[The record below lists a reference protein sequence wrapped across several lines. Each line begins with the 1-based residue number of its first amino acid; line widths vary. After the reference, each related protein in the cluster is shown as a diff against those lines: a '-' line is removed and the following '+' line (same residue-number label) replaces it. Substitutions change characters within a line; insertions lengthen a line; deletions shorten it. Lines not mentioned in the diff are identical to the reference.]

1 MRLMKMGGAPRDRRL
16 DRRKVAVAA
25 AAALFLSAASARANV
40 VDFVLTQNLSSVKQ
54 TIKLIGPVF
63 APFGGSVSSLPQSA
77 LSDQASLFGHIYVD
91 IQPNSIQFLPGSYI
105 TFQAKGSGNYAP
117 FDPVISD
124 PPGPPPVGI
133 TPNSDFGYAF
143 PFAPL
148 NTTATLYNL
157 RWDFTAPPQ
166 SGLPMGVP
174 STPIGLAGQNFD
186 MSGQAMSYTDG
197 RQAFVG
203 GLGNDTDDVIGFP
216 ALYGTGGSDIG
227 VFDGFTLTIPIHSK
241 IQFNVTT
248 ASGGIDEQVIISG
261 QMVATPFVP
270 EPSSMTLLGFG
281 VVGLLSYAWR
291 ARKRKALAA

>member
-16 DRRKVAVAA
+16 DRRKVAIAA

-40 VDFVLTQNLSSVKQ
+40 VDFVLTQSASSVKN
-54 TIKLIGPVF
+54 TVKLIGPVF
-63 APFGGSVSSLPQSA
+63 APFGGSVTASPQGP
-77 LSDQASLFGHIYVD
+77 LGDQASLFGHIYVD
-91 IQPNSIQFLPGSYI
+91 ITPGSIQFLPGSYI
-105 TFQAKGSGNYAP
+105 TFQGLGSGNYAP

-124 PPGPPPVGI
+124 PPGPPPVGT
-133 TPNSDFGYAF
+133 TPNADFGYAF

-148 NTTATLYNL
+148 NLSAVLYNL

-186 MSGQAMSYTDG
+186 MGGQAMSFTDG
-197 RQAFVG
+197 RQAFVS
-203 GLGNDTDDVIGFP
+203 GLGNDSSNNIGFP
-216 ALYGTGGSDIG
+216 SLYGTGGSDIG
-227 VFDGFTLTIPIHSK
+227 TWDGTTLTIPIHSK
-241 IQFNVTT
+241 IQFNVTS
-248 ASGGIDEQVIISG
+248 ASGGIDEQVLVTG

-291 ARKRKALAA
+291 ARKRKAIAA

>member
-1 MRLMKMGGAPRDRRL
+1 MRLMKMGGAPCDRRL
-16 DRRKVAVAA
+16 DHRKVAIAA

-40 VDFVLTQNLSSVKQ
+40 VDFVLDQNLSSIKN

-63 APFGGSVSSLPQSA
+63 APFGGSVTAQTQGP

-91 IQPNSIQFLPGSYI
+91 IQPNSLQFLPGSYI
-105 TFQAKGSGNYAP
+105 TFVGKGSGNYAP

-124 PPGPPPVGI
+124 PPGPPPVGT
-133 TPNSDFGYAF
+133 TPNGDFGYAF

-148 NTTATLYNL
+148 NLSAVNYNL

-174 STPIGLAGQNFD
+174 STPVGLAGQNFD

-197 RQAFVG
+197 RQAFVS
-203 GLGNDTDDVIGFP
+203 GLGNDTGQVIGFP

-227 VFDGFTLTIPIHSK
+227 SFDGTTLTIPIHSK
-241 IQFNVTT
+241 IQFNVTSQ
-248 ASGGIDEQVIISG
+248 SGGIDEQVLVTG
-261 QMVATPFVP
+261 QMIATPFVP

-291 ARKRKALAA
+291 ARKRKAIAA

>member
-77 LSDQASLFGHIYVD
+77 LADQASLFGHIYVD
-91 IQPNSIQFLPGSYI
+91 IQPNTIQFLPGSYI
-105 TFQAKGSGNYAP
+105 TFQGKGNGNYAP
-117 FDPVISD
+117 KDPVISD
-124 PPGPPPVGI
+124 PPGPPPVGFQ
-133 TPNSDFGYAF
+133 PNSDFGYSF

-148 NTTATLYNL
+148 NLSATLYNL

-166 SGLPMGVP
+166 SGIPMGVP

-197 RQAFVG
+197 RQAFVS
-203 GLGNDTDDVIGFP
+203 GLGNDTGGVIGFP
-216 ALYGTGGSDIG
+216 ALYGTAASDIG
-227 VFDGFTLTIPIHSK
+227 TWDGTTLTIPIHSK

-248 ASGGIDEQVIISG
+248 DSGGIDEQVLITG
-261 QMVATPFVP
+261 QLVATPFVP

>member
-16 DRRKVAVAA
+16 DRRKVAIAA

-40 VDFVLTQNLSSVKQ
+40 VDFVLDQSLSSMKQ

-77 LSDQASLFGHIYVD
+77 NADQTSLFGHIYVD
-91 IQPNSIQFLPGSYI
+91 LQPNSIQFLPGSYI
-105 TFQAKGSGNYAP
+105 TFVGKGSGNYAP
-117 FDPVISD
+117 LDPVIHD

-133 TPNSDFGYAF
+133 QPNSDFGYSF

-148 NTTATLYNL
+148 NLTATLYNL

-197 RQAFVG
+197 RQAYVS
-203 GLGNDTDDVIGFP
+203 GLGNDTSGVIGFP
-216 ALYGTGGSDIG
+216 SLYGTGGSDVG
-227 VFDGFTLTIPIHSK
+227 TWDGTTLTIPMHSK

-248 ASGGIDEQVIISG
+248 SNGGIDEQVLIVG
-261 QMVATPFVP
+261 QLVATPFVP

-291 ARKRKALAA
+291 ARKRKALVA

>member
-1 MRLMKMGGAPRDRRL
+1 MRLTKMGGAPRDRRL

-25 AAALFLSAASARANV
+25 VAALFLSAATARANV
-40 VDFVLTQNLSSVKQ
+40 VDFVLSQNLSSMKQ
-54 TIKLIGPVF
+54 TVKLIGPAF
-63 APFGGSVSSLPQSA
+63 AGFGGSVSSQTQSA

-91 IQPNSIQFLPGSYI
+91 LQPNTIQFLPGSYI
-105 TFQAKGSGNYAP
+105 TFVGKGSGNYAP
-117 FDPVISD
+117 LDPVISD

-133 TPNSDFGYAF
+133 QPNSDFGYSF
-143 PFAPL
+143 PFSPL
-148 NTTATLYNL
+148 NLTATIYNL

-174 STPIGLAGQNFD
+174 STSIGLAGQNFD

-197 RQAFVG
+197 RQAFVS

-216 ALYGTGGSDIG
+216 ALYGTNGSDIG
-227 VFDGFTLTIPIHSK
+227 TWDGTTLTIPLHSK
-241 IQFNVTT
+241 ITFRVTNDN
-248 ASGGIDEQVIISG
+248 GGIDEQIIVTG

-291 ARKRKALAA
+291 ARNRKAVAA